1 MARYRRLRQYWMEQ
15 SRIVTEQVQGN
26 TSGWASLAPFE
37 GAFSLGYKSMQQDDD
52 NGDIQ
57 GTFALRQ
64 PFSMSME
71 QDCRF
76 LVLLCSLGRQ
86 LLHRLDTEPR
96 PLLDELNR
104 YIEQGLHG
112 DPLPDASFETEAQW
126 LHFLL
131 SNSTNEALSAP
142 LPRGP
147 HLEKDEDVDP
157 ENAEDIEEKTLEE
170 GSRTLY
176 HVFAQ
181 RLRALLDG
189 QGSGGLGR
197 LLFHTADTRV
207 PVSILLQALDRLSG
221 GGSSTSRT
229 QFSVDDTLHFLS
241 HLSRAVRCRYVHQP
255 FERTQGFV
263 QRPLLAIYPEHRI
276 LPSQADR
283 TALDNT
289 DGQDDTDAA
298 CAVGRC
304 RSSRSKSGPVGMYE
318 KLLRQ
323 HGVLEEAQEAGIP
336 TSLADVVRLA
346 NPITCFKRNNGEDE
360 GVTEK
365 VARDIVRHHLLAE
378 AASGQTTPLV
388 RAVAALSAH
397 NGGQDGKNG
406 LWDWALPAVAGEA
419 PRYFH
424 MDRWPLHQQTQAT
437 AARVADEAHMA
448 LDRELMWDPTSEDPA
463 GARYMW
469 LFSGPGYGYQ
479 RTTETHTRYLSGE
492 TELQRQVLVQD
503 STSRVAAEAGI
514 DLDEGE
520 EREKRFLEWLGSKM
534 SSRKRKRDVVEDKGH
549 AENDNAAD
557 EDEEDEGGGKKPK
570 VIIFRKTPLPTVSS
584 IQKSVNWM
592 PLVRKH
598 IDEGLNDVEDED
610 GGEEY
615 EGDRGEDDEDD
626 WMSGNEDV

>member
-1 MARYRRLRQYWMEQ
+1 MAELETHPYTIQMARYRRLRQYWMEQ

-57 GTFALRQ
+57 ATQTA
-64 PFSMSME
+64 PAI
-71 QDCRF
+71 
-76 LVLLCSLGRQ
+76 
-86 LLHRLDTEPR
+86 HRI
-96 PLLDELNR
+96 N
-104 YIEQGLHG
+104 
-112 DPLPDASFETEAQW
+112 ETEAQW

-304 RSSRSKSGPVGMYE
+304 DAMQTSPRTWHRMYE